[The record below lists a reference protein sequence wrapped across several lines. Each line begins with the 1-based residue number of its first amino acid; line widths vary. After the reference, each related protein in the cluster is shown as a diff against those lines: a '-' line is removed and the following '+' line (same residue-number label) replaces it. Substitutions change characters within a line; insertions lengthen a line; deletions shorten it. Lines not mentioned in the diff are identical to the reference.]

1 MRREKIEN
9 LNLKYWRIS
18 IAFKKKKKWWRERFH
33 GEDCFCDK
41 DKRAL
46 KRDKFTILRF
56 LFHLPSERR
65 HTAIFSAKNHSS
77 FIPFPSIQFRDRTFL
92 VSERIRKT
100 RRGPVK
106 KISPKM

>member
-46 KRDKFTILRF
+46 KRDKQFFDFYSTCHRNDDIRRSFPRKITLPLSHSPRF
-56 LFHLPSERR
+56 NFVIER
-65 HTAIFSAKNHSS
+65 FS
-77 FIPFPSIQFRDRTFL
+77 FRKELEKL
-92 VSERIRKT
+92 V
-100 RRGPVK
+100 VVL
-106 KISPKM
+106 